1 MLRIA
6 IADDEERIRLG
17 LAKLIRSASP
27 EYKVEGIYPNGAEL
41 LRHVEQHG
49 ADLVLTDI
57 RMPVMNGLEFAEKLH
72 SAHPDVR
79 CVIISGYHDFEYARA
94 ALRYK
99 VSDYLIKP
107 VDKAELYRLL
117 NEMDAAVNGERQR
130 LLQERRR
137 NLELLLAGGESLEQ
151 AGAIHGDAV
160 SDTDAVW
167 YAIRSD
173 RPIEL
178 AVAEA
183 VLQEEDVPYVGAV
196 RIRDGLYGLLVI
208 VEGADPLVARSE
220 SIGSLLLHRMS
231 REASV
236 SIGVSMPF
244 RGDHHIRAAFE
255 EAEAAAR
262 RAMYRF
268 ENAALILSGSAA
280 SRSAHRSP
288 DHSGM
293 KDKEPALI
301 RALQIL
307 DVEQLEQWITDLFQA
322 FRRAEEPFDSVL
334 ETLDRVLYL
343 AKREIDAFSELA
355 EESFGSEQAWKKA
368 LADLYKFEP
377 MSRWYAERFI
387 RVLRQIREGRR
398 GSVKAV
404 EDIKLWLSKSYRE
417 ELDLG
422 KLAEQVYLTPSYL
435 SKLFKQETGMTITDY
450 AIKIRIE
457 EAKELLRSRHDLKT
471 YEVGERVGY
480 PDSAYFAK
488 IFKKTVGLT
497 PNEYRNLIR

>member
-27 EYKVEGIYPNGAEL
+27 DYIVEGIYSNGAEL
-41 LRHVEQHG
+41 LQHVERHG
-49 ADLVLTDI
+49 ADLVMTDI
-57 RMPVMNGLEFAEKLH
+57 RMPVMNGLEFAERLQG
-72 SAHPDVR
+72 SHPNVR

-117 NEMDAAVNGERQR
+117 HEMDTAINGERQR
-130 LLQERRR
+130 LLQEQRRA
-137 NLELLLAGGESLEQ
+137 LELILSGGESPERTENQ
-151 AGAIHGDAV
+151 W
-160 SDTDAVW
+160 DTDAVW

-173 RPIEL
+173 RPIDL
-178 AVAEA
+178 AIAEA
-183 VLQEEDVPYVGAV
+183 VLQEEAIPYVGTV
-196 RIRDGLYGLLVI
+196 RLRDGLYGLLVQLK
-208 VEGADPLVARSE
+208 GSDPLVAESE
-220 SIGSLLLHRMS
+220 SIGSHLLHRLS

-236 SIGVSMPF
+236 SIGASMPF
-244 RGDHHIRAAFE
+244 RGADRIKASFE

-268 ENAALILSGSAA
+268 ENVALILSGASA
-280 SRSAHRSP
+280 SRNERSASASAK
-288 DHSGM
+288 DGM
-293 KDKEPALI
+293 KELEPSLI
-301 RALQIL
+301 HALQIV
-307 DVEQLEQWITDLFQA
+307 DIDQLEKWITGLFQG
-322 FRRAEEPFDSVL
+322 FQRVEEPFESML
-334 ETLDRVLYL
+334 EILDRVLYL
-343 AKREIDAFSELA
+343 AKREIREFTELA
-355 EESFGSEQAWKKA
+355 DEAFGSGQLWKST
-368 LADLYKFEP
+368 LADYYKFEP
-377 MSRWYAERFI
+377 MSRWYSERLMS
-387 RVLRQIREGRR
+387 VLRQVREGRS
-398 GSVKAV
+398 GSVRAVDEVKA
-404 EDIKLWLSKSYRE
+404 WLSKSYKE

-450 AIKIRIE
+450 AIKVRIE

-488 IFKKTVGLT
+488 IFKKTVGIT
-497 PNEYRNLIR
+497 PNEYRNLVR

>member
-27 EYKVEGIYPNGAEL
+27 EYKVEGIYSNGAEL

-49 ADLVLTDI
+49 ADLVVTDI
-57 RMPVMNGLEFAEKLH
+57 RMPVMNGLEFAEKLMG
-72 SAHPDVR
+72 SHPGVR

-107 VDKAELYRLL
+107 VDKTELYRLL
-117 NEMDAAVNGERQR
+117 GDIDAAINGERQR

-137 NLELLLAGGESLEQ
+137 TLEMMLSGGQSLDQ
-151 AGAIHGDAV
+151 AAAFQW
-160 SDTDAVW
+160 DTDTVW

-183 VLQEEDVPYVGAV
+183 VLQAENIPYVGAV
-196 RIRDGLYGLLVI
+196 RIRDGLNGLLVK
-208 VEGADPLVARSE
+208 VDGADPLVAKSE
-220 SIGSLLLHRMS
+220 SIGSLLLHRLS

-244 RGDHHIRAAFE
+244 RGEHRIKSAFE

-280 SRSAHRSP
+280 SRPSQLSP
-288 DHSGM
+288 DKGGM
-293 KDKEPALI
+293 KDMEPVLI

-307 DVEQLEQWITDLFQA
+307 DIEQLEQWITGLFHA
-322 FRRAEEPFDSVL
+322 FQRAEEPFDSML
-334 ETLDRVLYL
+334 EILDRVLYL
-343 AKREIDAFSELA
+343 AKREIREFSELA
-355 EESFGSEQAWKKA
+355 EESFGSEQVWKNT
-368 LADLYKFEP
+368 LADSYKFEP

-387 RVLRQIREGRR
+387 RVLRQVREGRR
-398 GSVKAV
+398 GSVRAV
-404 EDIKLWLSKSYRE
+404 EDVKLLLAKSYKE

-450 AIKIRIE
+450 AIKVRIE
-457 EAKELLRSRHDLKT
+457 EAKQLLRSRHDLKT
-471 YEVGERVGY
+471 YEVGESVGY

-497 PNEYRNLIR
+497 PNEYRNLVR

>member
-17 LAKLIRSASP
+17 LAKLIRSASS
-27 EYKVEGIYPNGAEL
+27 EYRVEGIYSNGAEL

-57 RMPVMNGLEFAEKLH
+57 RMPVMNGLEFAEKLQ
-72 SAHPDVR
+72 SAHPGVR

-117 NEMDAAVNGERQR
+117 HELDAAINGERQR

-137 NLELLLAGGESLEQ
+137 KLELLLSGGEWLEQ
-151 AGAIHGDAV
+151 AAEIQW
-160 SDTDAVW
+160 DTDAVW

-178 AVAEA
+178 EVVEA
-183 VLQEEDVPYVGAV
+183 ALQEETVPYVGAV
-196 RIRDGLYGLLVI
+196 RIRDGLYGLLVK
-208 VEGADPLVARSE
+208 VEGTDPLVARSE
-220 SIGSLLLHRMS
+220 SIGSLLLHRLS

-244 RGDHHIRAAFE
+244 RGDHRVKAAFE

-268 ENAALILSGSAA
+268 ENAALILSGSPA
-280 SRSAHRSP
+280 SRSAQQLP
-288 DHSGM
+288 DKIGM
-293 KDKEPALI
+293 KDKEPALV

-307 DVEQLEQWITDLFQA
+307 DMEQLEQWIADLFQT
-322 FRRAEEPFDSVL
+322 FRRAEEPFDTML
-334 ETLDRVLYL
+334 EILDRVLYL
-343 AKREIDAFSELA
+343 AKREIHEFAELA
-355 EESFGSEQAWKKA
+355 EESFGTEQAWKHK
-368 LADLYKFEP
+368 LADTYKFEP

-387 RVLRQIREGRR
+387 GVLRQVREGRR

-404 EDIKLWLSKSYRE
+404 EDVKLWLSKSYKE

-471 YEVGERVGY
+471 YEVGESVGY

-497 PNEYRNLIR
+497 PNEYRNLVR